1 MKYTYLFIEGFIII
15 APSTTEGHLR
25 AFVKCVVIVLFCD
38 EMLCCVGGGLFC
50 VCTCVAPTTP
60 EQ

>member
-1 MKYTYLFIEGFIII
+1 MKYTYLFIEGFI
-15 APSTTEGHLR
+15 APSTAEGHLR

-38 EMLCCVGGGLFC
+38 EMLFFCVGGGLFC